1 MERQERFARA
11 ILDGFE
17 SYFTSFQNITSEAKS
32 RFDSGDWQAVQNA
45 SLNRIDLYK
54 ESTIQVQNR
63 IDVIAGERLRD
74 LEFWR
79 SVRSVYAESISNYA
93 NFEIAETFFNSIY
106 CATFK
111 HRRIRDEYAF
121 VFLFECCIR

>member
-17 SYFTSFQNITSEAKS
+17 SYFTSFQNTTSEAKS

-54 ESTIQVQNR
+54 ESTIQVLSL
-63 IDVIAGERLRD
+63 IH
-74 LEFWR
+74 
-79 SVRSVYAESISNYA
+79 ISEPTRPY
-93 NFEIAETFFNSIY
+93 
-106 CATFK
+106 
-111 HRRIRDEYAF
+111 
-121 VFLFECCIR
+121 

>member
-17 SYFTSFQNITSEAKS
+17 SYFTSFLNITSEAKS

-79 SVRSVYAESISNYA
+79 SVRFFYAELISNYA
-93 NFEIAETFFNSIY
+93 NFEIAETFFNRLKTQKI
-106 CATFK
+106 
-111 HRRIRDEYAF
+111 E
-121 VFLFECCIR
+121 